1 MGRSYTSPLQNFL
14 FCTLFESLKFEI
26 LHISSNR
33 SELFSIQRYPKYV
46 LWLELFVKDETYSEF
61 YVVLSTFE
69 LTFKQNDPDFPS
81 SNTAEAK
88 HFPHFKFVSLHAR
101 SVWETICDAVASS
114 SGINLC

>member
-1 MGRSYTSPLQNFL
+1 MSPLQNFL

-69 LTFKQNDPDFPS
+69 LTFKQKWS
-81 SNTAEAK
+81 K
-88 HFPHFKFVSLHAR
+88 HFPHFKFVSLHTR
-101 SVWETICDAVASS
+101 NVWETICDAVASS